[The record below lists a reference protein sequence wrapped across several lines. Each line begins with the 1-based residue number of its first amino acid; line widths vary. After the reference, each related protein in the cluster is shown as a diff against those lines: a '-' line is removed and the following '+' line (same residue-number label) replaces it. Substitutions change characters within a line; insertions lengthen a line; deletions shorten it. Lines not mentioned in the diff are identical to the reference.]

1 MVETNN
7 YSQGPEEEYKLKE
20 EEYGVEPS
28 APKESK
34 EPEQPKGPEF
44 MKRIPKIKFPINKK
58 LLIAI
63 GIIIVLFIIYQFIG
77 PKPTKELAP
86 SPEDFQTSV
95 TQQLFELTQKFNQN
109 SAKIT
114 NIEDKLNRI
123 QSLAS
128 KTDGVVNNLNT
139 TVSELSKIVQQL
151 TLERKAME
159 ITKVKR
165 IKPKVIYHV
174 RAIVSGRAWLEAED
188 GTTVTV
194 RPGSKLNNY
203 GTVTKI
209 DAREGIV
216 RTDLGF
222 VIKHGIND
230 I

>member
-1 MVETNN
+1 MVDTKN
-7 YSQGPEEEYKLKE
+7 YQNPEQEYKLKE
-20 EEYGVEPS
+20 EEYGAEPS
-28 APKESK
+28 APEESK
-34 EPEQPKGPEF
+34 EPEQSTGPEF

-58 LLIAI
+58 LLFVIAI
-63 GIIIVLFIIYQFIG
+63 IIILFIIYQFIR
-77 PKPTKELAP
+77 PKPTKELAL

-95 TQQLFELTQKFNQN
+95 TQQLSELTQKFNQN

-114 NIEDKLNRI
+114 NIEDELNRI

-128 KTDGVVNNLNT
+128 KTDGVVNNLKKM
-139 TVSELSKIVQQL
+139 VGELSKNVQQL
-151 TLERKAME
+151 TLERKAVE
-159 ITKVKR
+159 ITKIRK
-165 IKPKVIYHV
+165 IKPKITYHV
-174 RAIVSGRAWLEAED
+174 RAIVSGRAWLEAGD

-194 RPGSKLNNY
+194 RPGSKLNDY

-216 RTDLGF
+216 KTDLGF

>member
-7 YSQGPEEEYKLKE
+7 YYSQGQEEEYKLKE
-20 EEYGVEPS
+20 EYGAEPT
-28 APKESK
+28 APKPK
-34 EPEQPKGPEF
+34 EPEQPRGPEF
-44 MKRIPKIKFPINKK
+44 RKRIPKIKFPINRK
-58 LLIAI
+58 LVIVI
-63 GIIIVLFIIYQFIG
+63 GIIIALFIIYQFIA

-109 SAKIT
+109 SAKIR
-114 NIEDKLNRI
+114 NIEDELNRI

-128 KTDGVVNNLNT
+128 KTDEVVNNLNRV
-139 TVSELSKIVQQL
+139 VSELSKNVQQL
-151 TLERKAME
+151 TLERKAVA
-159 ITKVKR
+159 KVKK
-165 IKPKVIYHV
+165 IKPKITYHV
-174 RAIVSGRAWLEAED
+174 RAIVPGRAWLEAED

-209 DAREGIV
+209 DAHEGTV

-222 VIKHGIND
+222 VIKHGVND